1 MSFRRSSAVVAALSV
16 LVAAC
21 GGPAPSVT
29 PEARV
34 SPVPSPSA
42 TAIGSAPAAPASCI
56 DRPTAA
62 PTTSDPA
69 WWTEAVVY
77 EVFVRSFADSD
88 GDGIGD
94 LRGLIERLDDLNDG
108 DPGTTSDLG
117 VTALWLMPVA
127 ASPSYHGYDVTDYLT
142 IEPDYGTNEDF
153 RTLVDEAHARGIRI
167 VVDLVMNHTSREH
180 PWFLEARE
188 RGSEREDWYVWS
200 DERPDVAGPAGRPV
214 WHRDG
219 DRWYYGYFW
228 EGMPDL
234 NVSDPGVTAEL
245 EAIAATWLT
254 EMGVDGFRLDAARHL
269 IEDGAELDNTP
280 ETFEWLQA
288 FRSTVRETKPDA
300 LVLGEVWD
308 ATSVASRY
316 VREGAL
322 DLAFEFGL
330 AGVFLQAVRNGDAGS
345 LRIIQDEVTAAYPA
359 GGYATFLTNHDQDRV
374 FDAVGQD
381 LDAARQAATL
391 LLTSA
396 GTPFVYY
403 GEEVGLRGRKPDERI
418 RTPMPWTGEP
428 PGFGFTDAV
437 GGPWQPM
444 AEDVAERNVAAMAG
458 DPTSL
463 LSHYRSLIAL
473 RDGHPAL
480 GGVQPIVPVGASSR
494 QVYAVLR
501 HDPVSGQAVVVVS
514 NLADEAVAG
523 VTLSLEGGPL
533 CGAVASEP
541 LFRSGAAAGGAGG
554 AAPLTVTP
562 SGGFEDWLVGD
573 LGAHEDLIIGVLPGS

>member
-1 MSFRRSSAVVAALSV
+1 
-16 LVAAC
+16 
-21 GGPAPSVT
+21 
-29 PEARV
+29 
-34 SPVPSPSA
+34 
-42 TAIGSAPAAPASCI
+42 
-56 DRPTAA
+56 
-62 PTTSDPA
+62 
-69 WWTEAVVY
+69 
-77 EVFVRSFADSD
+77 
-88 GDGIGD
+88 
-94 LRGLIERLDDLNDG
+94 
-108 DPGTTSDLG
+108 
-117 VTALWLMPVA
+117 
-127 ASPSYHGYDVTDYLT
+127 
-142 IEPDYGTNEDF
+142 
-153 RTLVDEAHARGIRI
+153 
-167 VVDLVMNHTSREH
+167 
-180 PWFLEARE
+180 
-188 RGSEREDWYVWS
+188 
-200 DERPDVAGPAGRPV
+200 
-214 WHRDG
+214 
-219 DRWYYGYFW
+219 
-228 EGMPDL
+228 
-234 NVSDPGVTAEL
+234 
-245 EAIAATWLT
+245 
-254 EMGVDGFRLDAARHL
+254 MGVDGFRLDAARHL

-288 FRSTVRETKPDA
+288 FRSTVHETKPDA
-300 LVLGEVWD
+300 VVLGEVWD

-418 RTPMPWTGEP
+418 RTPMPWTGEA

-473 RDGHPAL
+473 RDAHPAL
-480 GGVQPIVPVGASSR
+480 GGVEPIVPVDASSR

-514 NLADEAVAG
+514 NLADEPVAG
-523 VTLSLEGGPL
+523 LTLSLEGGPL
-533 CGAVASEP
+533 CGAVETEP
-541 LFRSGAAAGGAGG
+541 LFRTGAAPGGADG

-562 SGGFEDWLVGD
+562 SGGFEEWHVGD